1 MTDFI
6 FPLVIGLMVPSAGG
20 LAFLAYKN
28 PYHAFRII
36 LVSFF
41 IMGAAFLTT
50 TKYYEGAEYGLK
62 YSLVKIKDNPMKP
75 EIIIDTINGVPQFD
89 KDFMFKKAYLQAQSD
104 SVENAIN
111 LEISGLNSEV
121 RKWNSLYLFGV
132 LILIANGLLANYFRD
147 EKSPINNS
155 GKKKRK

>member
-1 MTDFI
+1 
-6 FPLVIGLMVPSAGG
+6 
-20 LAFLAYKN
+20 
-28 PYHAFRII
+28 
-36 LVSFF
+36 
-41 IMGAAFLTT
+41 
-50 TKYYEGAEYGLK
+50 
-62 YSLVKIKDNPMKP
+62 MKP